1 MLRRLLLPFVMLLG
15 ASMAFAAT
23 PVEEHGLLQINGDG
37 KVVDEHGN
45 AVQLRGMSLFWSV
58 WGAAWW
64 NESAVDQA
72 VDYLGCEILRAPM
85 AVGSKDDVTNLPQ
98 DVVGGY
104 LTDPETNV
112 AWVRTV
118 VEQAKARGI
127 YVIIDWHDHEAE
139 NPNHTEKAV
148 TFFQQMAREYG
159 NVPNVLFEIYNEPIT
174 TDWSVIKPY
183 AQTVIDAIR
192 STDGVDGSGTRN
204 VVIVGTPFYSQLGSA
219 VINDRLADPN
229 VAYALHFYAAQHT
242 LNGSS
247 VGQSAKAA
255 VDAKL
260 PIFVT
265 EWGTVFANG
274 KGTPSLEESKAWIDW
289 MSSNQ
294 VSWCNW
300 SLFDKNENGE
310 TSSMFSANT
319 TPLGPWSDSMLS
331 ASGKLLL
338 QAGDRWL
345 PQSRTSFSVSPSL
358 LTFFYVPGTRQTKVI
373 KGGNW
378 TATSEQDWL
387 AVTPN
392 SGSVGQA
399 VSVAA
404 DQYDGKTENRTGS
417 VDFTDESG
425 NSAKVKVVQ
434 LFDQGNLALG
444 KPAAASSFQDGYP
457 PSNATDGDET
467 SSRWGSFFHDPPDPS
482 KPDDPQWIYV
492 DLGKA
497 TAFNRVV
504 LIWEAAY
511 SSHFDIRVA
520 ADGVLPQYPTNYTTV
535 YDSGTIPP
543 GRTGDELRMNIT
555 IPGVTARYVMMYSH
569 SRITRYG
576 ASLWEFEVFADP
588 GIAVWGPDYPVWAGG
603 GGQTLEVWSNRAW
616 TATNDAG
623 WLTLDETSGDPGYAS
638 VIMDWAPNDTGAERT
653 AHLTFTASTATKVVA
668 VTQPAETKTYPGGY
682 YLDASVPGPMTDL
695 PDGSAEISIPVTSNW
710 SWSATVPNA
719 DWLTLDV
726 DRSGLGNT
734 AVHGI
739 ATPNLT
745 GGPRTA
751 LVVIKGLGGLLVDA
765 WVTQNPTGPFLAV
778 IPSVWSPSSGDA
790 EATALIVT
798 SNLDW
803 SAASS
808 DTSWL
813 TAEPASGSGTG
824 LLSLYVTANTG
835 TAYRT
840 GTVLLT
846 SSDGSRSATVIV
858 TQAVQPPA
866 ASVKVAPAS
875 WAAPGRGGSQT
886 IAVTANVSWT
896 ATSSD
901 TSWLT
906 VTAPASGTGD
916 GSITLDASTN
926 GTSGSRTGTVTVS
939 GGGVSATVT
948 VTQAVASGK
957 VLDPV
962 PASFTVDA
970 GGGTFAITINS
981 NTDWWDWS
989 EVDWLTVVTER
1000 GSGNGTLSF
1009 TVSANTGA
1017 ERTTVLRLHGTGA
1030 NGEIAIDISVT
1041 QSGAQGNRW
1050 TPPASGGTQ
1059 AMMISRSGSWT
1070 AASSNS
1076 SWLNVT
1082 PASGTG
1088 NASFSMTAKANTGP
1102 ARTAT
1107 VTVTGGGATR
1117 SIQVSQAAVGQP
1129 LPTTLRI
1136 TNSWPTGGPHGKG
1149 GYCADVIV
1157 TNNTGAAVD
1166 WKVTFSLP
1174 EAGTIY
1180 DSWNGIWSQSGTR
1193 ITVEGVAWN
1202 NILQAGASTHSVGF
1216 CVNR

>member
-15 ASMAFAAT
+15 ASVAFAAT

-85 AVGSKDDVTNLPQ
+85 AVGSKEDTGDTPK

-118 VEQAKARGI
+118 VNQAIARGI
-127 YVIIDWHDHEAE
+127 YVIIDWHDHEAQ
-139 NPNHTEKAV
+139 NPNHTAKAV

-174 TDWSVIKPY
+174 TDWDGLIKPY
-183 AQTVIDAIR
+183 AETVVDAIR
-192 STDGVDGSGTRN
+192 STNGVDGSATRN
-204 VVIVGTPFYSQLGSA
+204 IIIVGTPFYSQLGPA
-219 VINDRLADPN
+219 VLDNRLADPN

-247 VGQSAKAA
+247 VGQSAKDA

-265 EWGTVFANG
+265 EWGTVLANG
-274 KGTPSLEESKAWIDW
+274 KGTPSLAESKLWIDW
-289 MSSNQ
+289 MSSNH

-300 SLFDKNENGE
+300 SIFDKNEDGE
-310 TSSMFSANT
+310 TSSMFATGT
-319 TPLGPWSDSMLS
+319 TPLGPWDDSRLT

-338 QAGDRWL
+338 QASDRWL
-345 PQSRTSFSVSPSL
+345 PQPTTSFSVSPSL
-358 LTFFYVPGTRQTKVI
+358 LKFFYVPGTKQTKVI

-387 AVTPN
+387 EVTPS
-392 SGSVGQA
+392 SGTVGQV

-404 DQYDGKTENRTGS
+404 EQYDGKTENRTGS
-417 VDFTDESG
+417 IDFSDENG

-434 LFDQGNLALG
+434 RFDQGNLALG
-444 KPAAASSFQDGYP
+444 KPANASSSQDGYP
-457 PSNATDGDET
+457 PSAATDGDE
-467 SSRWGSFFHDPPDPS
+467 SSRWGSLFQDN
-482 KPDDPQWIYV
+482 QWIYV
-492 DLGKA
+492 DLGKP
-497 TAFNRVV
+497 TAFSRVV

-511 SSHFDIRVA
+511 SKHFQIRVA
-520 ADGVLPQYPTNYTTV
+520 PDGVLPQYPTNYTTV
-535 YDSGTIPP
+535 YDSGTVPP
-543 GRTGDELRMNIT
+543 GLTGDALRMNIP
-555 IPGVTARYVMMYSH
+555 IPGGASGRYVMMYSYT
-569 SRITRYG
+569 RITTYG
-576 ASLWEFEVFADP
+576 SSLWEFEIFSDP
-588 GIAVWGPDYPVWAGG
+588 AIAVWGPYSEVYAGG
-603 GGQTLEVWSNRAW
+603 GEEAIELWSNRPW
-616 TATNDAG
+616 TATSDAD
-623 WLTLDETSGDPGYAS
+623 WLTIRQTSGDVGYSHPA
-638 VIMDWAPNDTGAERT
+638 IAWGPNYTGAART
-653 AHLTFTASTATKVVA
+653 ANLTFTAATATKVVS

-682 YLDASVPGPMTDL
+682 YLDASVPGPMTEL
-695 PDGSAEISIPVTSNW
+695 PDGTAEISIPVTTNW
-710 SWSATVPNA
+710 GWSATVPNA

-726 DRSGLGNT
+726 ASSDLGNT
-734 AVHGI
+734 AVHGF

-745 GGPRTA
+745 GQARTA
-751 LVVIKGLGGLLVDA
+751 LVVIRGFGGLLVDA

-778 IPSVWSPSSGDA
+778 IPSVWSPSTGDA

-808 DTSWL
+808 DPSWL
-813 TAEPASGSGTG
+813 TVEPASGSGTG

-835 TAYRT
+835 TAYRM

-858 TQAVQPPA
+858 TQAVQPPS
-866 ASVKVAPAS
+866 ASVQVAPTS
-875 WAAPGRGGSQT
+875 WTAPGRGGSQT

-906 VTAPASGTGD
+906 VTAPAGGTGD
-916 GSITLDASTN
+916 GSITLNANAN
-926 GTSGSRTGTVTVS
+926 GTGASRTATVTVS
-939 GGGVSATVT
+939 GGGASATVT
-948 VTQAVASGK
+948 VTQAVARGK
-957 VLDPV
+957 VLEPT

-970 GGGTFAITINS
+970 SGGMFTITINS
-981 NTDWWDWS
+981 NTDWWAWS
-989 EVDWLTVVTER
+989 EVDWLTGVTER

-1017 ERTTVLRLHGTGA
+1017 EARTTKLKLHGTGA
-1030 NGEIAIDISVT
+1030 NGEIAIDIDVT

-1059 AMMISRSGSWT
+1059 AMMMSRSGSWT
-1070 AASSNS
+1070 AASSDS
-1076 SWLNVT
+1076 SWLTVSPT
-1082 PASGTG
+1082 SGTG
-1088 NASFSMTAKANTGP
+1088 NASIAMTARANTGP

-1107 VTVTGGGATR
+1107 VTVTGGGATK
-1117 SIQVSQAAVGQP
+1117 SVQVSQAAVGQS

-1149 GYCADVIV
+1149 GYCGDVIV

-1180 DSWNGIWSQSGTR
+1180 DSWNGIWSQAGSR

-1202 NILQAGASTHSVGF
+1202 NILPAGQSTHSVGF